1 MPEHVIHGSQLQHR
15 LRHVS
20 RGLWLCSI
28 HVWAPRGH
36 RARVFPQ
43 GSVPRPYVLCRF
55 GLVNRSSYGT
65 YSKYVGEIRRRIL
78 ENFELATQPGVS
90 EATQRQLL
98 HFIVVGGGPTGIEFC
113 AELYD
118 FVNEDLTRLYPQVS
132 NYLQVSL
139 IDAGEILSMFNAS
152 LRERAMRKIE
162 NRQSMRIIKHNCTE
176 VKSNAVIL
184 DTGEEIPCGLVVWTA
199 GVGPNTLTK
208 TLPWAKSKR
217 GNILTN
223 QFCQVL
229 GAQPSPHDA
238 AVSAQLKLQLPSA
251 VFAIGD
257 CADIENYPLP
267 ATAQK
272 AQGQALYLLELLQ
285 RTKPSVEPYRFE
297 SMGMMAYL
305 GSYEGLFQAK
315 EVTIN
320 KQHQPLATFDGWKAW
335 LVWRSAYLT
344 KLGSWRLR
352 LQVPL
357 DWFKAMVVGRDVSR
371 F

>member
-1 MPEHVIHGSQLQHR
+1 MASVQSIDTDSKQVQCKSTLSDD
-15 LRHVS
+15 LRYNINYDMLVVA
-20 RGLWLCSI
+20 C
-28 HVWAPRGH
+28 
-36 RARVFPQ
+36 
-43 GSVPRPYVLCRF
+43 GSVPSTF
-55 GLVNRSSYGT
+55 GLPGVVEHAFFLKEVHHARA
-65 YSKYVGEIRRRIL
+65 IRRRIL

-132 NYLQVSL
+132 NFLQVSL
-139 IDAGEILSMFNAS
+139 IDAGQILSMFNAS

-162 NRQSMRIIKHNCTE
+162 HRSSMHVIKHNCKE
-176 VKSNAVIL
+176 VRADAVVL
-184 DTGEEIPCGLVVWTA
+184 DTGEVIPCGLVVWTA

-208 TLPWAKSKR
+208 SLPWAKSKR

-229 GAQPSPHDA
+229 GVEPSPHD
-238 AVSAQLKLQLPSA
+238 SKSFLGLENPSA

-257 CADIENYPLP
+257 CADIEDYPLP

-272 AQGQALYLLELLQ
+272 AQGQALYLLGLLQ
-285 RTKPSVEPYRFE
+285 KDKPSVEPYRFQ
-297 SMGMMAYL
+297 SLGMMAYL

-315 EVTIN
+315 DVTIN
-320 KQHQPLATFDGWKAW
+320 KQHQPLAKFDGWKAW
-335 LVWRSAYLT
+335 LLWRSAYLT